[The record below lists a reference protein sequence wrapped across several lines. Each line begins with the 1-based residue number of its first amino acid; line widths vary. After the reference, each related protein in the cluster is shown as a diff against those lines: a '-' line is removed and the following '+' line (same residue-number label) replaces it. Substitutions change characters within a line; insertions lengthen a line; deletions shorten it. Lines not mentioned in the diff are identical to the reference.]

1 MPHSPTPQRLK
12 MYMKSPGRDNVS
24 LSLTFLG
31 KKIHSC
37 IDPAVK
43 PSTWETTALP
53 SNLEASMPGSG
64 PGHSQN
70 LIFGPEELPG
80 SVPHLRED
88 VPPESQ
94 CTVHSTRL
102 DKDTESDSWLKK
114 NKVGWNVFKQ
124 WMRAD
129 RKIGLQARDVM
140 RAGEKREEED
150 ASLKIFIPYDSAKL
164 CVTQIIEDMEFMKR
178 RHLEIVNEL
187 EESYINA
194 AKNNQEKI
202 IQKVNAHYQNKLI
215 SLRRMLDVYQEMA
228 EKKNIYCEE
237 RIKTLKNRNQKHL
250 EEKTALQEKN
260 QADAAKWER
269 EKLEMLELFSTRLD
283 LLHKHQASTLQ
294 ELQMARQ
301 ELGSIQVM
309 LKPTCANEE
318 INVTSV
324 MRTDL
329 LQPETEDG
337 GESESC
343 GGSGELTL
351 EGAQARLETLKE
363 NLYKREREITELLQ
377 GEREME
383 REQTLI
389 TAIRIPCT
397 ALLRTIIQKAH
408 DIYQNVAEAQLLVDH
423 MAEDNG
429 LELAQAKEVPDQ
441 EQMTTTNHRH
451 QGEDEPEWE
460 RLTEEQHRRCTS
472 LQKTEAVHI
481 ALECIKKGLIPSLSD
496 GTWKLEHNCSGPD
509 EEHCQV
515 LENNNFRIKS
525 LGQQLL
531 QLQTEFKQAR
541 EETKRITEN
550 YNSERTM
557 RKKYFNMVEDMKG
570 KIRVFCRI
578 RPMSEAETSC
588 GSIPVVDCLDDY
600 SVTVETSRGLKEF
613 QFDRVFNPTSSQ
625 EDVFQDIS
633 RLIQSAIDGYNVCI
647 FAYGQTGSGK
657 TFTMVGDKDL
667 KNPGIMPR
675 TFRTIFHITQE
686 NSSKFDFKVSM
697 CMLELYNE
705 RLLDLFVSP
714 VDALGKRIEIK
725 KDRKGLVIAHGAE
738 TKDAASAEELLALFE
753 QGCCNRHIAA
763 TKMNMESSRSHLIVG
778 ITMESRNH
786 TNGCV
791 SYGKLSLVDLAGSE
805 RVAKTGAKDE
815 QLKEANSINKSLS
828 ALGDVIFAL
837 STEQV
842 YVPYRN
848 NKLTQFM
855 QDSLGGNAKT
865 LMFVNISPASC
876 NTEETLTSLSYATR
890 VKAITN
896 TAQKNSESKEIAHL
910 KEIILKLKSG
920 QPVDDDV

>member
-1 MPHSPTPQRLK
+1 MAQA
-12 MYMKSPGRDNVS
+12 GQ
-24 LSLTFLG
+24 
-31 KKIHSC
+31 
-37 IDPAVK
+37 
-43 PSTWETTALP
+43 TAR
-53 SNLEASMPGSG
+53 
-64 PGHSQN
+64 H
-70 LIFGPEELPG
+70 
-80 SVPHLRED
+80 
-88 VPPESQ
+88 
-94 CTVHSTRL
+94 
-102 DKDTESDSWLKK
+102 
-114 NKVGWNVFKQ
+114 
-124 WMRAD
+124 
-129 RKIGLQARDVM
+129 VM
-140 RAGEKREEED
+140 RAREEPQSQRDEED
-150 ASLKIFIPYDSAKL
+150 ASFKIFIPYDSAKL
-164 CVTQIIEDMEFMKR
+164 CVTQIIEDMEFIKR

-187 EESYINA
+187 EESYVKA
-194 AKNNQEKI
+194 SKNNQEKM

-215 SLRRMLDVYQEMA
+215 SLRRMMDVYQEMA
-228 EKKNIYCEE
+228 KKKNIYCEE
-237 RIKTLKNRNQKHL
+237 RIKTLKNLNQKHV
-250 EEKTALQEKN
+250 EDKTALQEKN

-294 ELQMARQ
+294 ELQMARE
-301 ELGSIQVM
+301 ELGSIQEM
-309 LKPTCANEE
+309 LKPTCPSEE
-318 INVTSV
+318 TNVTPV

-337 GESESC
+337 GESQSC
-343 GGSGELTL
+343 CGSGELTL

-377 GEREME
+377 GEREKE

-389 TAIRIPCT
+389 TAIRIPCA

-408 DIYQNVAEAQLLVDH
+408 DIYQNVAEAKILVDH

-429 LELAQAKEVPDQ
+429 LELAQAKEVADQ
-441 EQMTTTNHRH
+441 EQMTATNHGHR
-451 QGEDEPEWE
+451 GEDETEWE
-460 RLTEEQHRRCTS
+460 SLTEEQQRCTL
-472 LQKTEAVHI
+472 LQKTEAIHI
-481 ALECIKKGLIPSLSD
+481 ALECIKKGLIPSFSD
-496 GTWKLEHNCSGPD
+496 GAWKLEHSCSGMD

-531 QLQTEFKQAR
+531 QLQTELKQAR

-578 RPMSEAETSC
+578 RPMSEVETSC
-588 GSIPVVDCLDDY
+588 GSVPVVDCLDDY

-667 KNPGIMPR
+667 KNPGITPR
-675 TFRTIFHITQE
+675 TFRAIFHITQE

-725 KDRKGLVIAHGAE
+725 KDRRGLVIAHGAE

-778 ITMESRNH
+778 ITVESRNH

-805 RVAKTGAKDE
+805 RAAKTGAKDD

-828 ALGDVIFAL
+828 ALGDVISAL

-848 NKLTQFM
+848 NKLTQLM

-876 NTEETLTSLSYATR
+876 NTEESLTSLSYATR